1 MSQKDE
7 RETMEQAFRLRQ
19 AIDRITDELV
29 RKAKKLVDEKLTVT
43 KTGGQIKLDAG
54 GLREAQLRNVI
65 NVADGT
71 ESVELVKNFIRYQ
84 IGRQGG
90 GWRHRGF
97 GEALIDCIEKEVAG
111 LAERVAREA
120 QAEVRLAHIKLVRL
134 FLGYLNRYFVY
145 LDKTT

>member
-1 MSQKDE
+1 MSQKEE
-7 RETMEQAFRLRQ
+7 REAMKRAFRLKRE
-19 AIDRITDELV
+19 IDRVTDDLV
-29 RKAKKLVDEKLTVT
+29 GVAKKLVDEKLTVT
-43 KTGGQIKLDAG
+43 EAGRTKLDAG

-65 NVADGT
+65 NVAGST

-97 GEALIDCIEKEVAG
+97 GEALIERIEKEIAG

-120 QAEVRLAHIKLVRL
+120 QTEVEPAYIQLVRL

>member
-1 MSQKDE
+1 MSQE
-7 RETMEQAFRLRQ
+7 REHKAMEQAFHLKRE
-19 AIDRITDELV
+19 IDRVTDDLV
-29 RKAKKLVDEKLTVT
+29 REAKKLVDEKLTVT
-43 KTGGQIKLDAG
+43 KAGQIRLDAG

-71 ESVELVKNFIRYQ
+71 GSVELVKNFVRYQ

-97 GEALIDCIEKEVAG
+97 GEALVERIDKEVAG
-111 LAERVAREA
+111 LAQRVAHEA
-120 QAEVRLAHIKLVRL
+120 QAEVGQTHIQLVRL

-145 LDKTT
+145 LDKTA